1 MSQTFSIS
9 DLSRE
14 FDVTPRTIRYY
25 EAEGML
31 APAREGQRR
40 VYSLRDRVTLALILR
55 GKRLGFSLAE
65 AQEIIQLYDAPPG
78 EAGQL
83 RLLLEKLAGKRQELE
98 AKRRDA
104 ETALASM
111 DDYAARCRNRLM
123 ELENSGSEPAGVGQ
137 QS

>member
-1 MSQTFSIS
+1 
-9 DLSRE
+9 
-14 FDVTPRTIRYY
+14 
-25 EAEGML
+25 ML

-65 AQEIIQLYDAPPG
+65 AKEIIQLYDAPPG

-83 RLLLEKLAGKRQELE
+83 RLLLEKLAGKRQKLE
-98 AKRRDA
+98 AKRQDA

-111 DDYAARCRNRLM
+111 DDYAARCRDRLM
-123 ELENSGSEPAGVGQ
+123 ELEYSGVEPAGVGQ

>member
-55 GKRLGFSLAE
+55 GKRLGFPHLAVS
-65 AQEIIQLYDAPPG
+65 PPV
-78 EAGQL
+78 
-83 RLLLEKLAGKRQELE
+83 
-98 AKRRDA
+98 
-104 ETALASM
+104 
-111 DDYAARCRNRLM
+111 
-123 ELENSGSEPAGVGQ
+123 AGVCPPVFGAVIQ
-137 QS
+137 KKYNFAGHFNQ